1 MAILTE
7 RMQRLVR
14 EQRLG
19 FVATTC
25 PDGTPNL
32 SPKGTTTVWDG
43 DHLVF
48 ADIASP
54 GTVENLRRNP
64 AVEVNVVDPMIRK
77 GWRSKGT
84 ATVLTD
90 GPRFAEI
97 VAFYAARGIKQTIR
111 SIVLIR
117 VERALPVVSPGYE
130 EGVSEDEMRRRWEE
144 YWASLKRGES
154 DERSRPVTRRGP
166 AQLARRRSTRPRR
179 SKRTPSTS
187 SSSRCV
193 SAQKSPRWLQPP
205 AELTTR
211 CQGTTWRSARG
222 RVASAVPTARALRG
236 APSSSATR
244 P

>member
-43 DHLVF
+43 DHLIF
-48 ADIASP
+48 ADVASP

-64 AVEVNVVDPMIRK
+64 AVEVNVVDPMVRK
-77 GWRSKGT
+77 GWRFKGT
-84 ATVLTD
+84 AIVLTE
-90 GPRFAEI
+90 GPRFAEA
-97 VAFYAARGIKQTIR
+97 VAFYAERGVTRTIR

-130 EGVSEDEMRRRWEE
+130 DGVSEDEMRRKWEA

-154 DERSRPVTRRGP
+154 DEGGP
-166 AQLARRRSTRPRR
+166 
-179 SKRTPSTS
+179 
-187 SSSRCV
+187 
-193 SAQKSPRWLQPP
+193 
-205 AELTTR
+205 
-211 CQGTTWRSARG
+211 GD
-222 RVASAVPTARALRG
+222 
-236 APSSSATR
+236 
-244 P
+244 